1 MHVEHAPPA
10 PVHAHGTVARYRQ
23 RWDLLA
29 LTLLAA
35 FLRLWQIGG
44 KGLWYDE
51 AATALMARASAGE
64 IIQFHWRAAFEH
76 PPAWALLMAGWS
88 RLFGQSEMA
97 LRLLSAFAGILII
110 PLFWQLCAAL
120 WPTDRLLRR
129 LAVGLVA
136 LSPVLTLYSQ
146 EARMYSLATLLAV
159 ATVLLWV
166 RLLGL
171 PNRPSAELALVML
184 NRPTAQSQLRRAAS
198 EASPRREFPSHRSRW
213 PTAVAFLLVS
223 WAMLGLHYYS
233 VLLLACLGLFWL
245 ALLIGGRRPPVKL
258 LLLLI
263 AAVAPIMAW
272 LSLAPGAQTT
282 IAITLAL
289 TEQIKADWRAFADQL
304 WRELTFGS
312 VVWRPAQGVAGY
324 LLAPIF
330 LGGLAAAVV
339 RGYKRVGGSLAA
351 GMPGEWLVAILA
363 LAPALLSLPFGTRIG
378 TRYLL
383 FSAPFI
389 FLVMALA
396 LAAAWRWRPL
406 LGAAATALVV
416 AVMAWGQT
424 YYFSDYVKS
433 GYRTMARYLIQ
444 SAGPADAVLLEAP
457 RQHLLAKYYLP
468 PDLPSQPMPPVP
480 LPDYWPVTAP
490 PLVPQ
495 DVDDTLRALVA
506 EHPRVWLILAGQ
518 NEVDRGNFVR
528 NYLTAIAFN
537 EECREWLDVQL
548 CAFAGPG
555 ALTPARATPVAAQ
568 FGNDMA
574 LDGAEVALSRQEFSR
589 RRIFVTLHW
598 AATAR
603 PAADYKV
610 TLRLLDRAGR
620 TLQQTDDF
628 PIGPLLPPTTWAAGD
643 RKPGY
648 VVLDLA
654 QTPAPGDYDLAV
666 GIYAPGAADLLPVAG
681 AREIAPGL
689 IGLAHV
695 HVGDAIQVTSLR

>member
-1 MHVEHAPPA
+1 MHVEHSTPA
-10 PVHAHGTVARYRQ
+10 PVRARGIIVRRPQ
-23 RWDLLA
+23 WDVLA
-29 LTLLAA
+29 LTLLGA

-64 IIQFHWRAAFEH
+64 ILLFHWRAAFEH
-76 PPAWALLMAGWS
+76 PPVWALLMAGWS

-97 LRLLSAFAGILII
+97 LRLLSAFAGILTI

-120 WPTDRLLRR
+120 WPGDRLLRR

-136 LSPVLTLYSQ
+136 ISPVLTLYSQ
-146 EARMYSLATLLAV
+146 EARMYALATLLAV
-159 ATVLLWV
+159 AAVLLWV
-166 RLLGL
+166 RLLNG
-171 PNRPSAELALVML
+171 A
-184 NRPTAQSQLRRAAS
+184 
-198 EASPRREFPSHRSRW
+198 RW
-213 PTAVAFLLVS
+213 PIAVAFLVVA

-233 VLLLACLGLFWL
+233 VLLLACLGIFWL
-245 ALLIGGRRPPVKL
+245 ALLIGRRRPPAAAL
-258 LLLLI
+258 LLLAG
-263 AAVAPIMAW
+263 AAVPIVAW

-282 IAITLAL
+282 LAITISL
-289 TEQIKADWRAFADQL
+289 TEQIKPDWRAFADQL

-312 VVWRPAQGVAGY
+312 VVWRPAQGAAGY

-339 RGYKRVGGSLAA
+339 RGCKRVRGSAAA
-351 GMPGEWLVAILA
+351 GMPWAWLAAIIA

-389 FLVMALA
+389 FLVIGLA
-396 LAAAWRWRPL
+396 LAAAWRWRPA
-406 LGAAATALVV
+406 LGAAALALVV
-416 AVMAWGQT
+416 AVMAWGQI

-433 GYRTMARYLIQ
+433 GYRDVARYL
-444 SAGPADAVLLEAP
+444 SKWAGPADVVLLEAP
-457 RQHLLAKYYLP
+457 RQHLLAKYYIPANL
-468 PDLPSQPMPPVP
+468 SVQPMPAVP

-495 DVDDTLRALVA
+495 DVDDTLQALVA
-506 EHPRVWLILAGQ
+506 TRARVWLVLAGQ
-518 NEVDRGNFVR
+518 NEVDRGDFVR

-548 CAFAGPG
+548 CAFIGPH
-555 ALTPARATPVAAQ
+555 ALAPALSTPVRAR
-568 FGNDMA
+568 FGGELT
-574 LDGAEVALSRQEFSR
+574 LDGAEVALSGQEFSR
-589 RRIFVTLHW
+589 RRLFVTLHW
-598 AATAR
+598 TAIAR

-620 TLQQTDDF
+620 TILQSDEF
-628 PIGPLLPPTTWAAGD
+628 PIGPLLPPTTWGASD
-643 RKPGY
+643 RKPGH
-648 VVLDLA
+648 VALELP
-654 QTPAPGDYDLAV
+654 QTPGPAEYRLAV
-666 GIYAPGAADLLPVAG
+666 GLYAPGAADLLPVSG

-689 IGLAHV
+689 VGLARV
-695 HVGDAIQVTSLR
+695 AAGDAISVTAP